1 MTLSNLT
8 KQVRLIRL
16 KILNNE
22 LTSPV
27 ERKILPKSL
36 TTMHGPNIA
45 TIAPSKACDDPYFF
59 HWTKMGNAVAS
70 ATTDI
75 ITKPQYFK

>member
-1 MTLSNLT
+1 MTWSNLT
-8 KQVRLIRL
+8 KQVRPIRL
-16 KILNNE
+16 KMQDNE
-22 LTSPV
+22 FTNAV
-27 ERKILPKSL
+27 EKKILPKSL

-59 HWTKMGNAVAS
+59 HWTKIGNAVAS